1 MLNKV
6 INYLKESRSE
16 LTKVSWP
23 SRDDVIKL
31 TTVVVVVCFAT
42 AAYLGLL
49 DSVFTKL
56 TQLLIAYKK

>member
-1 MLNKV
+1 MIGKI

-16 LTKVSWP
+16 LIKVSWP
-23 SRDDVIKL
+23 KKDEVVKL
-31 TTVVVVVCFAT
+31 TTIVVVVCFAT

-56 TQLLIAYKK
+56 AQLLIEYKK